1 MFLISG
7 ATGQQ
12 GGATIRNLKGVP
24 TRAFIRNTH
33 SEAAKNLSADGVELA
48 SGDLTNS
55 ESIYAAM
62 EDVDGAFLV
71 TTMVPNGPQDEIVQ
85 GKAFIEAAKRRNL
98 KHIVYTSVEGAE
110 RQSGVPHFD
119 SKYEV
124 EKMIYESGIPYTI
137 IRPVAFMDNF
147 PKTSGV
153 ASFFAIGVFNAAIR
167 NRTVQLIATED
178 IGIVAATALKKPE
191 QYIGRKIPLA
201 GDELTTA
208 QIQDAYKVAH
218 GSSAWKVYLPT
229 FILSVLPYDFKKMFY
244 WFRDHGYEA
253 NIAKNREEFP
263 GLLTFSEWL
272 KK

>member
-1 MFLISG
+1 MDHKMKLFKVNKHI
-7 ATGQQ
+7 
-12 GGATIRNLKGVP
+12 
-24 TRAFIRNTH
+24 
-33 SEAAKNLSADGVELA
+33 LA
-48 SGDLTNS
+48 VKQT
-55 ESIYAAM
+55 
-62 EDVDGAFLV
+62 
-71 TTMVPNGPQDEIVQ
+71 EIFT

-98 KHIVYTSVEGAE
+98 KHIVFTSVEGAE

-147 PKTSGV
+147 PKTSGI
-153 ASFFAIGVFNAAIR
+153 ATFFAIGIFNAAIR

-178 IGIVAATALKKPE
+178 IGIVAATALKKSE

-208 QIQDAYKVAH
+208 QIQNAYKVAH
-218 GSSAWKVYLPT
+218 GSPAWKAFLPA
-229 FILSVLPYDFKKMFY
+229 FMLSLLPNDFKKMFD
-244 WFRDHGYEA
+244 WFRDHGYKA

-263 GLLTFSEWL
+263 GMLTFSEWL